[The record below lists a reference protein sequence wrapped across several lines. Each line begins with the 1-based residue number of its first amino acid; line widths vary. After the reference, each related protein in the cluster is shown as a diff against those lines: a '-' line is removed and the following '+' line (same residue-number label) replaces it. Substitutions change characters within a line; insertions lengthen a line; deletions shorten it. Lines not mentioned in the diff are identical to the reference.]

1 MIDDS
6 TIGGYESAHDRPPA
20 FEGAD
25 GRAYSAAVYVDDIP
39 DEQGQFGGAVLF
51 VRWSEAGDRP
61 DGHLETP
68 YLVFGTT
75 PEEAGEGIRRLSLL
89 EVKRQLDRAIAVSR
103 PPKPAS

>member
-6 TIGGYESAHDRPPA
+6 TIGGYESVHDRPPA
-20 FEGAD
+20 FTGAD
-25 GRAYSAAVYVDDIP
+25 GRAYSVAVFVDDLP
-39 DEQGQFGGAVLF
+39 DEQGRFGGAVLF

-75 PEEAGEGIRRLSLL
+75 PEEAGDGIRRLSLF
-89 EVKRQLDRAIAVSR
+89 EVKRHLDEAIAASRSR
-103 PPKPAS
+103 PAS